1 MSDDTVTSCSFTS
14 CAGPYTRIPFD
25 RVDLKPTQILLDG
38 LANQLVQAN
47 TTLSVRERPS
57 GLGGANDFN
66 LHIDIVDRSA
76 PDTVWDVRAA
86 KFIGP
91 KKFFGRGHIYE
102 IAVRKRDQHNDVIWE
117 GYLFADKFK
126 ALAQR
131 FPLDLQHLIHGDI
144 ANDWLP
150 ADRAQA
156 ERIRLCAGE

>member
-14 CAGPYTRIPFD
+14 CAGPYARIPFD
-25 RVDLKPTQILLDG
+25 RVALNPSQILLDG
-38 LANQLVQAN
+38 LANQLVQAD

-66 LHIDIVDRSA
+66 LHIDIVDRGA

-91 KKFFGRGHIYE
+91 KKFFGRVYIYE

-117 GYLFADKFK
+117 VYLFADKFK

-131 FPLDLQHLIHGDI
+131 FPLNLQHLIHGDF
-144 ANDWLP
+144 ADGWLP

-156 ERIRLCAGE
+156 ERIRLCSGE